1 MTTTMMFIPINGGPI
16 PNSAFFAV
24 LAVAGGLY
32 YSLYRRELGRVDFKL
47 KPNRYDTAFDVQLKK
62 RNFAQTVS
70 VEHNNVECMK
80 NKGYHNILESENY
93 RRNTYS
99 FRGQDMSKDRL
110 INACIECDTNTV
122 VHYKYKNPIFGG
134 TKHVTKTF
142 KWKDYYQDRIK

>member
-1 MTTTMMFIPINGGPI
+1 MTTMMMFIPINGAPI
-16 PNSAFFAV
+16 PNSALFAM
-24 LAVAGGLY
+24 LAAAGGLY
-32 YSLYRRELGRVDFKL
+32 YSLYRRQLGRVDFKL

-70 VEHNNVECMK
+70 VEHNNVDCMQ

-93 RRNTYS
+93 RRNMYS
-99 FRGQDMSKDRL
+99 FRGEDMSKDRI
-110 INACIECDTNTV
+110 INACIECDANTV